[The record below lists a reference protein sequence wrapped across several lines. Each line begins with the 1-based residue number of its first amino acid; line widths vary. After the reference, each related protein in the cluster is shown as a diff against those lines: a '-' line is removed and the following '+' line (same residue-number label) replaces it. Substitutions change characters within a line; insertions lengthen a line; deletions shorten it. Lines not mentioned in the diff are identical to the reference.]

1 MWLVYND
8 SNYVFY
14 DDAKKTIQGLKKKYK
29 IGVISDTDPSIVRVL
44 KNAGLYEYFD
54 QLTFNFELGVN
65 KPSSLIFEH
74 ALQGMN
80 LPAKEIVFIDDYEKN
95 LDSAANLGIQPILIL
110 SKPNLQESSKY
121 PSINKLSD
129 LLLLL

>member
-1 MWLVYND
+1 ME
-8 SNYVFY
+8 
-14 DDAKKTIQGLKKKYK
+14 GLKKKYK

-80 LPAKEIVFIDDYEKN
+80 LPAKETVFIDDYEKN